1 MAELVKLFELDID
14 VEKATA
20 DIVKSRQAVADLKNQ
35 IKELQKAEGDHA
47 VEIADLTAKLQAEQK
62 ELRTNEAITKNV
74 ISANKANAGSID
86 QLRAQLAVV
95 TTQWNRLSKEER
107 ENTDA
112 GKALSKQKLD
122 LTNKI
127 KSETMATGD
136 ARINVGFYTQSIQ
149 EAFGMTGQFV
159 PALGKATTAIGG
171 MGKAFTVALGP
182 IGLVIVAIYLV
193 IRALKS
199 FYTSSEEGQN
209 AFDRLWA
216 VVDTVIGNITD
227 ALSNLGKAMQEPKAV
242 AESFVKFFQDTFGN
256 IIGGV
261 IDVVAN
267 QFKAL
272 ASTVNLSYQ
281 QVVGIFS
288 DNEKKVQEAK
298 DRLNKDLKGI
308 EDGAKRIETGALN
321 IAGAWNQATD
331 ALGNFIDENIRE
343 AKIAQELADRQ
354 ARLDKSIRG
363 ALVANAKASRD
374 AAELRNKAAQKDNF
388 SSQQRVEFLKQ
399 AIALEEQ
406 ILKRNLYIANQQ
418 LFIAKEKAKL
428 SKSDM
433 GDTKDEI
440 ARLEAEVFRVQ
451 ETNFTRTK
459 ELQGQLLEATRAA
472 KAQEV
477 ALAKKAADEKLKADW
492 AYVNESIKAFE
503 KVAEADR
510 KRIEDDR
517 AMQEEFAKE
526 QERQAEQLQVDYT
539 NRYELAKD
547 NMLSRLALEREGLEM
562 KKQQEIEYAESIGA
576 DVTLIEEKYAKAR
589 EEIALAEKNVKLS
602 LAADFAGNIAQIA
615 GEGTAVSKA
624 AAVAETTINTYRSA
638 TAAYASFAG
647 LGPVGVALGVAAA
660 AAAVAAG
667 LANVKKILAVD
678 SGLPGGSGGGGSGAL
693 PSNTASAPIN
703 LNTAPTLNQG
713 IVSRETIIQNQQ
725 GVIVQPTLVVDEVT
739 SKQNKDVAKNKTSTL

>member
-14 VEKATA
+14 VDKAVA
-20 DIVKSRQAVADLKNQ
+20 DIVKSKQAVEGLKQQ
-35 IKELQKAEGDHA
+35 INELKKAEGDNS
-47 VEIADLTAKLQAEQK
+47 VQIADLTAKLQAEQK

-74 ISANKANAGSID
+74 VSANRANAGSID
-86 QLRAQLAVV
+86 QLRAQLSVV
-95 TTQWNRLSKEER
+95 TAQWNRLSKEER
-107 ENTDA
+107 ENTTA

-127 KSETMATGD
+127 KGETMATGD

-159 PALGKATTAIGG
+159 PAIGKASTAIGG

-182 IGLVIVAIYLV
+182 IGLIIVAIGLV
-193 IRALKS
+193 ISALKA
-199 FYTSSEEGQN
+199 FYSSSEEGQN
-209 AFDRLWA
+209 AFDKLWA
-216 VVDTVIGNITD
+216 VVDVVVGNIID
-227 ALSNLGKAMQEPKAV
+227 AFSELGKAMQQPRAL

-261 IDVVAN
+261 LDVVAN

-288 DNEKKVQEAK
+288 DNEAKIKEAK
-298 DRLNKDLKGI
+298 ERLNKDIKGI

-321 IAGAWNQATD
+321 IAGAWDQATD

-354 ARLDKSIRG
+354 AKLDKNIRA

-374 AAELRNKAAQKDNF
+374 AAELKNKAVQKDNF
-388 SSQQRVEFLKQ
+388 ASAQRVEFLKQ
-399 AIALEEQ
+399 AIAIEEQ
-406 ILKRNLYIANQQ
+406 ILKRNLYIAQQQ
-418 LFIAKEKAKL
+418 LFIAKQKASL
-428 SKSDM
+428 SNSDKE
-433 GDTKDEI
+433 TLDEI

-451 ETNFTRTK
+451 ETNFSKQK
-459 ELQGQLLEATRAA
+459 ELQGQLTEAVRAA

-477 ALAKKAADEKLKADW
+477 ALAKKAAYEKLKADW
-492 AYVNESIKAFE
+492 QYVNESIKAFE
-503 KVAEADR
+503 AVAQANKERLEADAAFQ
-510 KRIEDDR
+510 D
-517 AMQEEFAKE
+517 EFQKE
-526 QERQAEQLQVDYT
+526 QERQAEQLQIDYT

-547 NMLSRLALEREGLEM
+547 NMLSQLALEREGLEM

-576 DVTLIEEKYAKAR
+576 DVTLIEEKYANAR
-589 EEIALAEKNVKLS
+589 EQIAEAEKNVKLS
-602 LAADFAGNIAQIA
+602 LAADFAGNLAQIA
-615 GEGTAVSKA
+615 GEGTAIGKA
-624 AAVAETTINTYRSA
+624 AAVAQTTVSTYQAA
-638 TAAYASFAG
+638 TGAYAALAG
-647 LGPVGVALGVAAA
+647 IPVAGPALGIAAA

-678 SGLPGGSGGGGSGAL
+678 SGLPGGSGGGRSGSL
-693 PSNTASAPIN
+693 PSTSTAQS
-703 LNTAPTLNQG
+703 LNIGAAPTLNQG

-725 GVIVQPTLVVDEVT
+725 GISVQPTLVIDDVT
-739 SKQNKDVAKNKTSTL
+739 AKQNRDAAKNKTSTL